1 MTLLE
6 DTERQLADMGRAKRL
21 ALTFTAAAMAAA
33 GVWFG
38 WVEDLEAGIDST
50 RAKNGQIVKQIA
62 MVDLKKLSNRI
73 EELRRKR
80 MEAAE
85 TLQRR
90 RAQLLYLR
98 TEMDRVEK
106 LKFDQ
111 GVMADLLDAILKRS
125 VRLGLRIDS
134 IESVEDPLDLT
145 PLLQRKRRVSVEGAG
160 AFAKIVSLSH
170 YIESRPMLAKIDSL
184 DISLDKKGSTTFR
197 IDISTYGV
205 KE

>member
-1 MTLLE
+1 MSFLE
-6 DTERQLADMGRAKRL
+6 DTERQLADMGGAKRL
-21 ALTFTAAAMAAA
+21 ALTFAAAAMIGA

-38 WVEDLEAGIDST
+38 WIEDLEADIEHAT
-50 RAKNGQIVKQIA
+50 AKNAQIIKQIGLI
-62 MVDLKKLSNRI
+62 DLKRLSKRI
-73 EELRRKR
+73 EEVRRKR

-85 TLQRR
+85 TLQRS
-90 RAQLLYLR
+90 RAQVLYLR
-98 TEMDRVEK
+98 TEMDRVGK

-111 GVMADLLDAILKRS
+111 GVMADLLDDILKRS

-134 IESVEDPLDLT
+134 IESVDDSLDLT
-145 PLLQRKRRVSVEGAG
+145 PLLQRKKRISVEGAG

-184 DISLDKKGSTTFR
+184 DISLDKKGSTAFR